1 MTKSNHYVDKIRQ
14 EVDTVASREQL
25 LIRALG
31 EALSNADRKLLDDV
45 RSLTIEH
52 ETRRALILGELQTLA
67 SRLGT
72 FPAASEPVEAIEYE
86 PLDLPYQPA
95 EAEPEEA
102 PAPTV
107 TVPEPVGDEAARA
120 GGDWRQA
127 LENIR
132 TSNGISPV
140 NGNGR
145 H

>member
-1 MTKSNHYVDKIRQ
+1 MAKSNDYVDKLRQ
-14 EVDTVASREQL
+14 EVDSVASREQL

-72 FPAASEPVEAIEYE
+72 FPAASDPVEAIEYE

-95 EAEPEEA
+95 EAEPEET
-102 PAPTV
+102 P
-107 TVPEPVGDEAARA
+107 VPPVSAAGDDAANA

>member
-1 MTKSNHYVDKIRQ
+1 MAKSNDYVDKLRH

-72 FPAASEPVEAIEYE
+72 FPAASDPVEAIEYE
-86 PLDLPYQPA
+86 PLDMPYQPA
-95 EAEPEEA
+95 EEETEEA
-102 PAPTV
+102 PVSGPSDNT
-107 TVPEPVGDEAARA
+107 TTA

-145 H
+145 MS